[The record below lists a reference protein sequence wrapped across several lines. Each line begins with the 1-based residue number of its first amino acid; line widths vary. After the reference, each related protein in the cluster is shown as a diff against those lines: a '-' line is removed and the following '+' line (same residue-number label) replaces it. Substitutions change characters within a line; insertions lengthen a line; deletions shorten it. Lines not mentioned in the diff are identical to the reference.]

1 MFELTGRPLQVMAVI
16 AAVVLPLLIVLL
28 WSRWRQGSGNP
39 VRRGLAI
46 LGRLFIVL
54 VAQATAMLALFLYV
68 NNQYDFYASWDDLL
82 GIQGKAPQVVDPG
95 QLNAGSGRLE
105 ALPVRNN
112 LGVVDDV
119 LVWLPPG
126 YDPKAASK
134 YPVVE
139 FLPGQPSSPSSLFT
153 HFNFG
158 KAASEAIATGRVKP
172 FVGVL
177 PPIMITPPRDT
188 QCVDVPNGPQAGTWV
203 TRTVPDA
210 VISRYHVQPMGAKW
224 SIIGFS
230 AGAQCAAKL
239 TLRYPTSYHAAVALA
254 GNYVPYTDNT
264 TGDLFGNDKQLWNEN
279 SAEWLYHTYGMRGS
293 KLLMVV
299 SKQDT
304 WSAKPT
310 AAMTKEAKGDPN
322 VMTVTLPAGGH
333 NYRTYAPYLPQS
345 LAWLAAQ
352 GVLS

>member
-1 MFELTGRPLQVMAVI
+1 MFELTGRPLQVLAVV
-16 AAVVLPLLIVLL
+16 AAVALPLLIVFL
-28 WSRWRQGSGNP
+28 WSRRRQGSENP
-39 VRRGLAI
+39 FRRGLAI
-46 LGRLFIVL
+46 LGRLAIVL
-54 VAQATAMLALFLYV
+54 LAQATAMLGLFLYV

-82 GIQGKAPQVVDPG
+82 GVQNQTPQTIDPT
-95 QLNAGSGRLE
+95 LFNAGSGRVE
-105 ALPVRNN
+105 VLPVRNN

-126 YDPKAASK
+126 YDPHAANR

-139 FLPGQPSSPSSLFT
+139 FLPGQPSSPGALFT
-153 HFNFG
+153 KFDFG
-158 KAASEAIATGRVKP
+158 NAASEAIAKGSVKP
-172 FVGVL
+172 FVGII
-177 PPIMITPPRDT
+177 PPIMISPPRDT

-224 SIIGFS
+224 GIMGFS

-239 TLRYPTSYHAAVALA
+239 VLRYPTSYHAAVALG

-279 SAEWLYHTYGMRGS
+279 SAQWLYRTYGMRGS
-293 KLLMVV
+293 KLLMIV
-299 SKQDT
+299 SKQDA
-304 WSAKPT
+304 WSARPT
-310 AAMTKEAKGDPN
+310 GAMEKETKGDLN
-322 VMTVTLPAGGH
+322 VTTVTIPTGGH
-333 NYRTYAPYLPQS
+333 NDRTYAPYLPRS
-345 LAWLAAQ
+345 LSWLSAQ